1 MARITVDDCLREVP
15 NRFHLVH
22 TASARTK
29 QLLTGSKPRVAP
41 RREKPIVVALR
52 EIAARKVH
60 LKLVEREEPK
70 PAVTDELMGG
80 GT

>member
-22 TASARTK
+22 TAAARTK

-41 RREKPIVVALR
+41 RKEKPVVVALR

-70 PAVTDELMGG
+70 PASTEDSLGAMP
-80 GT
+80 

>member
-22 TASARTK
+22 TAAARTK
-29 QLLTGSKPRVAP
+29 QLLIGSKPRVAP
-41 RREKPIVVALR
+41 RKEKPIVVALR
-52 EIAARKVH
+52 EIAAHKVH

-70 PAVTDELMGG
+70 PVASEDGLAASP
-80 GT
+80 